1 VSEANVNPT
10 PELGE
15 SVHAP
20 SDLAAALAQMT
31 QLLLAAQTADQVVD
45 LVLDLAV
52 ETLPGTT
59 GAGVTLVDPE
69 GKHTRAASN
78 SLVEEA
84 DQLQYLYDAG
94 PCLSAWRD
102 PIPVRIDD
110 MASEVRWPQ
119 WTEAVK
125 ALGVRSMLSVP
136 MLSAGRSL
144 GAIKVYSD
152 RTDTYDAASTTI
164 LELFAKQAA
173 ILLSNT
179 KAVADARQL
188 SIELTAALDERDVIS
203 QAAGA
208 LLAEGA
214 TDVPAALTALRSAA
228 KESGHSTIAVAQGIV
243 SALAKRNH
251 AGPS

>member
-1 VSEANVNPT
+1 VTT
-10 PELGE
+10 PPPLGK
-15 SVHAP
+15 SVQTP

-31 QLLLAAQTADQVVD
+31 QVLLAAQTADEVVD

-59 GAGVTLVDPE
+59 GAGVTLVDAE

-78 SLVEEA
+78 SMVEEA

-102 PIPVRIDD
+102 QVPVRIDD
-110 MASEVRWPQ
+110 MATEVRWPE

-125 ALGVRSMLSVP
+125 ALEVRSMLSVP
-136 MLSAGRSL
+136 MLSTGRSL

-152 RTDTYDAASTTI
+152 RREAYDAASVNV

-173 ILLSNT
+173 ILLANT
-179 KAVADARQL
+179 KTVEDARQL
-188 SIELTAALDERDVIS
+188 SIKLTAALDERDVIN

-214 TDVPAALTALRSAA
+214 TDVRGALQALRAA
-228 KESGHSTIAVAQGIV
+228 AQESGHSTIAVAQEIV
-243 SALAKRNH
+243 QTLAMRNN
-251 AGPS
+251 AGSS